1 MGTPWPRMGTIKM
14 ELVIEELAD
23 GVTRAALKGRLDIDG
38 AAAVDQGLRNLAGGR
53 RRLVLDLTD
62 VTFVASMGLRT
73 LIVCARTMLVNGG
86 KMAIVGAQPNVDRV
100 LAVSGVGQVMT
111 IMPSLEAA
119 VASMR

>member
-1 MGTPWPRMGTIKM
+1 M
-14 ELVIEELAD
+14 ELVVEELAD

-73 LIVCARTMLVNGG
+73 LIVCARTMLANGG
-86 KMAIVGAQPNVDRV
+86 KMVIAGAQPNVDRV
-100 LAVSGVGQVMT
+100 LSVSGVDQVMT
-111 IMPSLEAA
+111 ILPSLEAA
-119 VASMR
+119 VAAMR